1 MATAFERS
9 IRLDGATN
17 FRDLGGYRGIDGRPV
32 RWRTLFRSDHLGE
45 LSAQDVGALRAL
57 QLGRVFDFRGV
68 QERAALPDKAPG
80 MQSWSLPV
88 EPTVFAR
95 IQQLLQEGEPI
106 TQPLMVA
113 TMEETYRDFVRND
126 TAQFSGLFAHLLDDA
141 TPLVFHCT
149 AGKDRTGF
157 AAAMILLALGI
168 SRDAVMEDYLLTNR
182 CYRAPAAPPDARVPT
197 AAREVLWG
205 VRAEFLAAALDVIDT
220 DCGGVDAYLDSQLGM
235 GPAERARLAQAYLSD

>member
-1 MATAFERS
+1 VRHNTRRFAEFFEH
-9 IRLDGATN
+9 LLA
-17 FRDLGGYRGIDGRPV
+17 
-32 RWRTLFRSDHLGE
+32 SD
-45 LSAQDVGALRAL
+45 
-57 QLGRVFDFRGV
+57 
-68 QERAALPDKAPG
+68 
-80 MQSWSLPV
+80 
-88 EPTVFAR
+88 EPTVFH
-95 IQQLLQEGEPI
+95 G
-106 TQPLMVA
+106 
-113 TMEETYRDFVRND
+113 
-126 TAQFSGLFAHLLDDA
+126 
-141 TPLVFHCT
+141 T

-235 GPAERARLAQAYLSD
+235 GPTERARLAQAYLSD

>member
-1 MATAFERS
+1 MAPALERS
-9 IRLDGATN
+9 IRLDGASN
-17 FRDLGGYRGIDGRPV
+17 FRDLGGYRGLDGRAV
-32 RWRTLFRSDHLGE
+32 RWRTLFRSDHLAE
-45 LSAQDVGALRAL
+45 LSASDVDALHAL

-88 EPTVFAR
+88 EPTVFAC
-95 IQQLLQEGEPI
+95 IQQLLQDGEPI

-113 TMEETYRDFVRND
+113 VMEETYRNFVRND
-126 TAQFSGLFAHLLDDA
+126 TAQFAGLFAHLLDDA

-182 CYRAPAAPPDARVPT
+182 CYRAPAAPPDARVPR

-205 VRAEFLAAALDVIDT
+205 VRAEFLAAALEVIDSE
-220 DCGGVDAYLDSQLGM
+220 CGGADAYLASRLGV